1 MKKFIFTLMA
11 ALLLPLCT
19 YAQQTTKGNS
29 VVVPAVSFSNGSPV
43 YSFRFDDAP
52 LGEHIDGEKGESDQ
66 RSRSFTFSAWINIK
80 DGRNGSLMGM
90 GLNDI
95 VAAFNGFSIQYTDG
109 KLSLRGRS
117 QLTGDAYQDM
127 YGTETTDPGTPLGEW
142 VFISLV
148 ADPDNNTVTLYK
160 NCQPISS
167 FLTYLSIYL
176 NPGAGCFYIA
186 DRGASVAISEVQLW
200 TKALTPDELKESYNL
215 SISSAPE
222 ELVAWY
228 KAEEL
233 AEGSTTELKN
243 LGSEGKTTAAVL
255 YGGTRYTFEGLK
267 FLSPEP
273 QTVTLTGEGRQ
284 LKTVTVNAIQPT
296 LANNSFTITG
306 ENGRSITDSA
316 ILFEKLTVLPSLTQG
331 LKVLSVNVTNTDDN
345 TTAFLTPDEIPFF
358 AESNISVSLRLNDVL
373 NLTFAGEHCS
383 LMATIDGT
391 TSEVTA
397 AGLKVNNGCDV
408 ELTVVPEEGYAIE
421 SASINGQDATDLFTS
436 MSYTI
441 KFIDEDKHIAVNCE
455 IPRYF
460 ITVLNPQPA
469 DGEDDLNVVFG
480 ELHTSDFEVHPDYI
494 SGEPLEVIEG
504 DNLILCILPAEPIGE
519 FVHRVASLTDNGNDI
534 TALLEEQE
542 DGSFTYPINDIHA
555 NHTFVLTQTDLLG
568 SISKVGNDTQSTLRY
583 TNGTL
588 ISTTEGTIEVTDL
601 CGRTVART
609 NSGSLSTAGLLP
621 GAYIAKATTADSTA
635 TIKFIK

>member
-11 ALLLPLCT
+11 ALLLPLYT

-29 VVVPAVSFSNGSPV
+29 VVVPSVPFSNGSPV

-52 LGEHIDGEKGESDQ
+52 LGEHVDGEKGESDQ
-66 RSRSFTFSAWINIK
+66 RSRSFTFSAWVNIK
-80 DGRNGSLMGM
+80 DGRNGYLMGM
-90 GLNDI
+90 GINDI
-95 VAAFNGFSIQYTDG
+95 VGAYNGFSIQYTDS
-109 KLSLRGRS
+109 KLTLRGRN
-117 QLTGDAYQDM
+117 QLTEDASQDM
-127 YGTETTDPGTPLGEW
+127 YGSETTDTGTPLNEW

-167 FLTYLSIYL
+167 FLTYMSIYL

-200 TKALTPDELKESYNL
+200 TKALTLDELKESYNL
-215 SISSAPE
+215 SITSAPE
-222 ELVAWY
+222 ELAAWY

-233 AEGSTTELKN
+233 ADGSSSELKN

-267 FLSPEP
+267 FLSPVP
-273 QTVTLTGEGRQ
+273 QTVNLTGEGRE

-306 ENGRSITDSA
+306 ENNRSITSSA
-316 ILFEKLTVLPSLTQG
+316 ILFEKLTVLPTLSNG
-331 LKVLSVNVTNTDDN
+331 LKVLSVDVTDTDN
-345 TTAFLTPDEIPFF
+345 NATTSLGLDQMPFF

-408 ELTVVPEEGYAIE
+408 ELTVVPEKGYAIE
-421 SASINGQDATDLFTS
+421 SASINGQDLTESFATLS
-436 MSYTI
+436 HTI
-441 KFIDEDKHIAVNCE
+441 KAIDEDKHVAVNCE

-460 ITVLNPQPA
+460 ITVHNPEPA

-480 ELHTSDFEVHPDYI
+480 ELRTSDAEVHPDYI

-504 DNLILCILPAEPIGE
+504 DDLILCILPAEPIGE
-519 FVHRVASLTDNGNDI
+519 FVHRVASITDNGNDI
-534 TALLEEQE
+534 TALIEEQE
-542 DGSFTYPINDIHA
+542 DGSYTYPINDIHA
-555 NHTFVLTQTDLLG
+555 NHTFVITQTDLLG
-568 SISKVGNDTQSTLRY
+568 SISKVGNDTLSTLRY

-588 ISTTEGTIEVTDL
+588 ISTIEGTIEVTDL

-609 NSGSLSTAGLLP
+609 NSCSLSTAELLP
-621 GAYIAKATTADSTA
+621 GAYIAKATTADSTT

>member
-11 ALLLPLCT
+11 ALLLPLYT

-29 VVVPAVSFSNGSPV
+29 VVVPSVPFSNGSPV

-52 LGEHIDGEKGESDQ
+52 LGEHVDGEKGESDQ
-66 RSRSFTFSAWINIK
+66 RSRSFTFSAWVNIK
-80 DGRNGSLMGM
+80 DGRNGYLMGM

-95 VAAFNGFSIQYTDG
+95 VGAYNGFSIQYTDS
-109 KLSLRGRS
+109 KLTLRGRN
-117 QLTGDAYQDM
+117 QLTEDASQDM
-127 YGTETTDPGTPLGEW
+127 YGSETTDTGTPLNEW

-167 FLTYLSIYL
+167 FLTYMSIYL

-215 SISSAPE
+215 SVTSAPE
-222 ELVAWY
+222 ELAAWY

-233 AEGSTTELKN
+233 ADGSSSELKN

-267 FLSPEP
+267 FLSPVP
-273 QTVTLTGEGRQ
+273 QTVNLTGEGRE

-306 ENGRSITDSA
+306 ENNRSITSSA
-316 ILFEKLTVLPSLTQG
+316 ILFEKLTVLPTLSNG
-331 LKVLSVNVTNTDDN
+331 LKVLSVDVTDTDSN
-345 TTAFLTPDEIPFF
+345 ATTSLGLDQMPFF

-408 ELTVVPEEGYAIE
+408 ELTVVPEKGYAIE
-421 SASINGQDATDLFTS
+421 YASINGQDLTESFATLS
-436 MSYTI
+436 HTI
-441 KFIDEDKHIAVNCE
+441 KAIDEDKHIAVNCK

-460 ITVLNPQPA
+460 ITVHNPEPA

-480 ELHTSDFEVHPDYI
+480 ELRTSDAEVHPDYI

-504 DNLILCILPAEPIGE
+504 DDLILCILPAEPIGE
-519 FVHRVASLTDNGNDI
+519 FVHRVASITDNGNDI
-534 TALLEEQE
+534 TALIEEQE
-542 DGSFTYPINDIHA
+542 DGSYTYPINDIHA
-555 NHTFVLTQTDLLG
+555 NHTFVITQTDLLG

-588 ISTTEGTIEVTDL
+588 ISTIEGTIEVTDL

-609 NSGSLSTAGLLP
+609 NSCSLSTAELLP
-621 GAYIAKATTADSTA
+621 GAYIAKATTADSTT

>member
-11 ALLLPLCT
+11 ALLLPLYT

-29 VVVPAVSFSNGSPV
+29 VVVPSVSFSNGSPV

-66 RSRSFTFSAWINIK
+66 RSRSFTFSAWVNIK
-80 DGRNGSLMGM
+80 DGRNGYLMGM

-95 VAAFNGFSIQYTDG
+95 VGAYNGFSIQYTDS
-109 KLSLRGRS
+109 KLTLRGRN
-117 QLTGDAYQDM
+117 QLTEDASQDM
-127 YGTETTDPGTPLGEW
+127 YGSETTDTGTPLNEW

-167 FLTYLSIYL
+167 FLTYMSIYL

-200 TKALTPDELKESYNL
+200 TKALTLDELKESYNL
-215 SISSAPE
+215 SITSAPE
-222 ELVAWY
+222 ELAAWY

-233 AEGSTTELKN
+233 ADGSSSELKN

-267 FLSPEP
+267 FLSPVP
-273 QTVTLTGEGRQ
+273 QTVNLTGEGRE

-306 ENGRSITDSA
+306 ENNRSITNSA
-316 ILFEKLTVLPSLTQG
+316 ILFEKLTVLPTLSNG
-331 LKVLSVNVTNTDDN
+331 LKVLSVDVTDTDN
-345 TTAFLTPDEIPFF
+345 NATTSLGLDQMPFF

-408 ELTVVPEEGYAIE
+408 ELTVVPEKGYAIE
-421 SASINGQDATDLFTS
+421 SASINGQDLTENFATLS
-436 MSYTI
+436 HTI
-441 KFIDEDKHIAVNCE
+441 KAIDEDKHVAVNCE

-460 ITVLNPQPA
+460 ITVHNPEPA

-480 ELHTSDFEVHPDYI
+480 ELRTSDAEVHPDYI

-504 DNLILCILPAEPIGE
+504 DDLILCILPAEPIGE
-519 FVHRVASLTDNGNDI
+519 FVHRVASITDNGNDI
-534 TALLEEQE
+534 TALIEEQE
-542 DGSFTYPINDIHA
+542 DGSYTYPINDIHA
-555 NHTFVLTQTDLLG
+555 NHTFVITQTDLLG
-568 SISKVGNDTQSTLRY
+568 SISKVGNDTLSTLRY

-588 ISTTEGTIEVTDL
+588 ISTIEGTIEVTDL

-609 NSGSLSTAGLLP
+609 NSCSLSTAELLP
-621 GAYIAKATTADSTA
+621 GAYIAKATTADSTT

>member
-11 ALLLPLCT
+11 ALLLPLYT

-29 VVVPAVSFSNGSPV
+29 VVVPSVSFSNGSPV

-52 LGEHIDGEKGESDQ
+52 LGEHVDGEKGESDQ
-66 RSRSFTFSAWINIK
+66 RSRSFTFSAWVNIK
-80 DGRNGSLMGM
+80 DGRNGYLMGM

-95 VAAFNGFSIQYTDG
+95 VGAQNGFSIQYTDS
-109 KLSLRGRS
+109 KLTLRGRN
-117 QLTGDAYQDM
+117 QLTEDASQDM
-127 YGTETTDPGTPLGEW
+127 YGSETTDTGTPLNEW

-167 FLTYLSIYL
+167 FLTYMSIYL

-215 SISSAPE
+215 SITSAPE
-222 ELVAWY
+222 ELAAWY

-233 AEGSTTELKN
+233 ADGSSSELKN

-267 FLSPEP
+267 FLSPVP
-273 QTVTLTGEGRQ
+273 QTVNLTGEGRE

-306 ENGRSITDSA
+306 ENNRSITNSA
-316 ILFEKLTVLPSLTQG
+316 ILFEKLTVLPTLSNG
-331 LKVLSVNVTNTDDN
+331 LKVLSVDVTDTDSN
-345 TTAFLTPDEIPFF
+345 ATTSLGLDQMPFF

-408 ELTVVPEEGYAIE
+408 ELTVVPEKGYAIE
-421 SASINGQDATDLFTS
+421 YASINGQDLTESFATLS
-436 MSYTI
+436 HTI
-441 KFIDEDKHIAVNCE
+441 KAIDEDKHVAVNCE

-460 ITVLNPQPA
+460 ITVHNPEPA

-480 ELHTSDFEVHPDYI
+480 ELRTSDGEVHPDYI

-504 DNLILCILPAEPIGE
+504 DDLILCILPAEPIGE
-519 FVHRVASLTDNGNDI
+519 FVHRVASITDNGNDI
-534 TALLEEQE
+534 TALIEEQE
-542 DGSFTYPINDIHA
+542 DGSYTYPINDIHA
-555 NHTFVLTQTDLLG
+555 NHTFVITQTDLLG
-568 SISKVGNDTQSTLRY
+568 SISKVGNDTISTLRY
-583 TNGTL
+583 ANGTL
-588 ISTTEGTIEVTDL
+588 ISTIEGTIEVTDL

-609 NSGSLSTAGLLP
+609 NSCSLSTAELLP
-621 GAYIAKATTADSTA
+621 GAYIAKATTADSTT

>member
-11 ALLLPLCT
+11 ALLLPLYT

-29 VVVPAVSFSNGSPV
+29 VVVPSVSFSNGSPV

-52 LGEHIDGEKGESDQ
+52 LGQHTDGEKGESDQ

-80 DGRNGSLMGM
+80 DGRNGYLMGM

-95 VAAFNGFSIQYTDG
+95 VGAQNGFSIQYTDS
-109 KLSLRGRS
+109 KLTLRGRN
-117 QLTGDAYQDM
+117 QLTEDTSQDM
-127 YGTETTDPGTPLGEW
+127 YGSETTDTGTPLNEW

-160 NCQPISS
+160 NCRPISS
-167 FLTYLSIYL
+167 FLTYMSIYL

-222 ELVAWY
+222 ELAAWY

-233 AEGSTTELKN
+233 ADGSTTELKN

-273 QTVTLTGEGRQ
+273 QTVNLTGEGRQ

-306 ENGRSITDSA
+306 ENNRSITNSA
-316 ILFEKLTVLPSLTQG
+316 ILFEKLTVLPTLYNG
-331 LKVLSVNVTNTDDN
+331 LKVLSVDVTNTDN
-345 TTAFLTPDEIPFF
+345 NATTSLGLDQMPFF

-408 ELTVVPEEGYAIE
+408 ELTVVPEKGYAIE
-421 SASINGQDATDLFTS
+421 SASINGQDATDLFSS
-436 MSYTI
+436 MSHTL

-460 ITVLNPQPA
+460 ITVLNPEPA

-480 ELHTSDFEVHPDYI
+480 ELRTSDFEVHPDYI

-504 DNLILCILPAEPIGE
+504 DDLILCILPAEPIGE
-519 FVHRVASLTDNGNDI
+519 FVHRVASITDNGNDI
-534 TALLEEQE
+534 TALIEEQE
-542 DGSFTYPINDIHA
+542 DGSYTYPINDIHA
-555 NHTFVLTQTDLLG
+555 NHTFVITQTDLLG
-568 SISKVGNDTQSTLRY
+568 SISKVGNDTTSTLRY

-588 ISTTEGTIEVTDL
+588 ISTIEGTIEVTDL
-601 CGRTVART
+601 CGHTVART
-609 NSGSLSTAGLLP
+609 NSCSLSTAELLP
-621 GAYIAKATTADSTA
+621 GAYIAKATTADSTT

>member
-11 ALLLPLCT
+11 ALLLPLYT

-29 VVVPAVSFSNGSPV
+29 VVVPSVSFSNGSPV

-52 LGEHIDGEKGESDQ
+52 LGEHVDGEKGESDQ
-66 RSRSFTFSAWINIK
+66 RSRSFTFSAWVNIK
-80 DGRNGSLMGM
+80 DGRNGYLMGM

-95 VAAFNGFSIQYTDG
+95 VGAYNGFSIQYTDS
-109 KLSLRGRS
+109 KLTLRGRN
-117 QLTGDAYQDM
+117 QLSEDASQDM
-127 YGTETTDPGTPLGEW
+127 YGSETTDTGTPLNEW

-167 FLTYLSIYL
+167 FLTYMSIYL

-200 TKALTPDELKESYNL
+200 TKALTLDELKESYNL
-215 SISSAPE
+215 SVTSAPE
-222 ELVAWY
+222 ELAAWY

-233 AEGSTTELKN
+233 ADGSSSELKN

-267 FLSPEP
+267 FLSPVP
-273 QTVTLTGEGRQ
+273 QTVNLTGEGRE

-306 ENGRSITDSA
+306 ENNRSITNSA
-316 ILFEKLTVLPSLTQG
+316 ILFEKLTVLPTLSNG
-331 LKVLSVNVTNTDDN
+331 LKVLSVDVTDTDN
-345 TTAFLTPDEIPFF
+345 NATTSLGLDQMPFF

-408 ELTVVPEEGYAIE
+408 ELTVVPEKGYAIE
-421 SASINGQDATDLFTS
+421 YASINGQDLTESFATLS
-436 MSYTI
+436 HTI
-441 KFIDEDKHIAVNCE
+441 KAIDEDKHVAVNCK

-460 ITVLNPQPA
+460 ITVHNPEPA

-480 ELHTSDFEVHPDYI
+480 ELRTSDAEVHPDYI

-504 DNLILCILPAEPIGE
+504 DDLILCILPAEPIGE
-519 FVHRVASLTDNGNDI
+519 FVHRVASITDNGNDI
-534 TALLEEQE
+534 TALIEEQE
-542 DGSFTYPINDIHA
+542 DGSYTYPINDIHA
-555 NHTFVLTQTDLLG
+555 NHTFVITQTDLLG
-568 SISKVGNDTQSTLRY
+568 SISKVGNDTLSTLRY

-588 ISTTEGTIEVTDL
+588 ISTIEGSIEVTDL

-609 NSGSLSTAGLLP
+609 NSCSLSTAELLP
-621 GAYIAKATTADSTA
+621 GAYIAKATTADSTT

>member
-1 MKKFIFTLMA
+1 MKKLIFTLMA
-11 ALLLPLCT
+11 ALLLPLYT

-29 VVVPAVSFSNGSPV
+29 VVVPSVSFSNGSPV

-52 LGEHIDGEKGESDQ
+52 LGEHVDGEKGESDQ
-66 RSRSFTFSAWINIK
+66 RSRSFTFSAWVNIK
-80 DGRNGSLMGM
+80 DGRNGYLMGM

-95 VAAFNGFSIQYTDG
+95 VGAYNGFSIQYTDS
-109 KLSLRGRS
+109 KLTLRGRN
-117 QLTGDAYQDM
+117 QLTEDASQDM
-127 YGTETTDPGTPLGEW
+127 YGSETTDTGTPLNEW

-167 FLTYLSIYL
+167 FLTYMSIYL

-200 TKALTPDELKESYNL
+200 TKALTLDELKESYNL
-215 SISSAPE
+215 SVTSAPE
-222 ELVAWY
+222 ELAAWY

-233 AEGSTTELKN
+233 ADGSSSELKN

-267 FLSPEP
+267 FLSPVP
-273 QTVTLTGEGRQ
+273 QTVNLTGEGRE

-306 ENGRSITDSA
+306 ENNRSITNSA
-316 ILFEKLTVLPSLTQG
+316 ILFEKLTVLPTLSNG
-331 LKVLSVNVTNTDDN
+331 LKVLSVDVTDTDN
-345 TTAFLTPDEIPFF
+345 NATTSLGLDQMPFF

-408 ELTVVPEEGYAIE
+408 ELTVVPEKGYAIE
-421 SASINGQDATDLFTS
+421 SASINGQDLTESFSTLS
-436 MSYTI
+436 HTI
-441 KFIDEDKHIAVNCE
+441 KAIDEDKHVAVNCE

-460 ITVLNPQPA
+460 ITVHNPEPA

-480 ELHTSDFEVHPDYI
+480 ELRTSDAEVHPDYI

-504 DNLILCILPAEPIGE
+504 DDLILCILPAEPIGE
-519 FVHRVASLTDNGNDI
+519 FVHRVASITDNGNDI
-534 TALLEEQE
+534 TALIEEQE
-542 DGSFTYPINDIHA
+542 DGSYTYPINDIHA
-555 NHTFVLTQTDLLG
+555 NHTFVITQTDLLG
-568 SISKVGNDTQSTLRY
+568 SISKVGNDTLSTLRY

-609 NSGSLSTAGLLP
+609 NSCFLSTAELLP
-621 GAYIAKATTADSTA
+621 GAYIAKATTADSTT

>member
-29 VVVPAVSFSNGSPV
+29 VVVPSVSFSNGSPV

-52 LGEHIDGEKGESDQ
+52 LGVHVDGEKGESDQ
-66 RSRSFTFSAWINIK
+66 RSRSFTFSAWVNIK
-80 DGRNGSLMGM
+80 DGRNGYLMGM

-95 VAAFNGFSIQYTDG
+95 VGAQNGFSIQYTDS
-109 KLSLRGRS
+109 KLTLRGRN
-117 QLTGDAYQDM
+117 QLTEDASQDM
-127 YGTETTDPGTPLGEW
+127 YGSETTDTGTPLNEW

-167 FLTYLSIYL
+167 FLTYMSIYL

-200 TKALTPDELKESYNL
+200 TKALTLDELKESYNL
-215 SISSAPE
+215 SVTSAPE
-222 ELVAWY
+222 ELAAWY

-233 AEGSTTELKN
+233 ADGSSSELKN

-267 FLSPEP
+267 FLSPVP
-273 QTVTLTGEGRQ
+273 QTVNLTGEGRE

-306 ENGRSITDSA
+306 ENNRSITNSA
-316 ILFEKLTVLPSLTQG
+316 ILFEKLTVLPTLSNG
-331 LKVLSVNVTNTDDN
+331 LKVLSVDVTDTDSN
-345 TTAFLTPDEIPFF
+345 ATTYLGLDQMPFF

-408 ELTVVPEEGYAIE
+408 ELTVVPEKGYAIE
-421 SASINGQDATDLFTS
+421 YASINGQDLTESFATLS
-436 MSYTI
+436 HTI
-441 KFIDEDKHIAVNCE
+441 KAIDEDKHIAVNCE

-460 ITVLNPQPA
+460 ITVHNPEPA

-480 ELHTSDFEVHPDYI
+480 ELRTSDTEVHPDYI

-504 DNLILCILPAEPIGE
+504 DDLILCILPAEPIGE
-519 FVHRVASLTDNGNDI
+519 FVHRVASITDNGNDI
-534 TALLEEQE
+534 TALIEEQE
-542 DGSFTYPINDIHA
+542 DGSYTYPINDIHA
-555 NHTFVLTQTDLLG
+555 NHTFVITQTDLLG
-568 SISKVGNDTQSTLRY
+568 SISKVGNDTRSTLRY

-588 ISTTEGTIEVTDL
+588 ISTIEGTIEVTDL

-609 NSGSLSTAGLLP
+609 NSCSLSTAELLP
-621 GAYIAKATTADSTA
+621 GAYIAKATTADSTT

>member
-11 ALLLPLCT
+11 ALLLPLYT

-29 VVVPAVSFSNGSPV
+29 VVVPSVSFSNGSPV

-66 RSRSFTFSAWINIK
+66 RSRSFTFSAWVNIK

-95 VAAFNGFSIQYTDG
+95 VAAYNGFSIQYTDG

-127 YGTETTDPGTPLGEW
+127 YGTETTDPGTPLDEW

-167 FLTYLSIYL
+167 FLTYMSIYL

-200 TKALTPDELKESYNL
+200 TKALTLDELKESYNL
-215 SISSAPE
+215 SVTSAPE
-222 ELVAWY
+222 ELSAWY

-233 AEGSTTELKN
+233 ADGSSSELKN

-267 FLSPEP
+267 FLSPVP
-273 QTVTLTGEGRQ
+273 QTVNLTGEGRE

-306 ENGRSITDSA
+306 ENNRSITNSA
-316 ILFEKLTVLPSLTQG
+316 ILFEKLTVLPALSNG
-331 LKVLSVNVTNTDDN
+331 LKVLSVDVTDTDN
-345 TTAFLTPDEIPFF
+345 NATTSLSLDQMPFF

-408 ELTVVPEEGYAIE
+408 ELTVVPEKGYAIE
-421 SASINGQDATDLFTS
+421 SASINGQDATDLFSS
-436 MSYTI
+436 MSHTI
-441 KFIDEDKHIAVNCE
+441 KFIDEDKHIAVSCE

-460 ITVLNPQPA
+460 ITVLNPEPA

-480 ELHTSDFEVHPDYI
+480 ELRTTDFEVHPDYI

-504 DNLILCILPAEPIGE
+504 DDLILCILPAEPIGE
-519 FVHRVASLTDNGNDI
+519 FVHHVASITDNGNDI
-534 TALLEEQE
+534 TALIEEQE
-542 DGSFTYPINDIHA
+542 DGSYTYPINDIHA
-555 NHTFVLTQTDLLG
+555 NHTFVITQTDLLG
-568 SISKVGNDTQSTLRY
+568 SISKVGNDTLSTLRY

-588 ISTTEGTIEVTDL
+588 ISTIKGTIEVTDL

-609 NSGSLSTAGLLP
+609 NSCSLSTAELLP
-621 GAYIAKATTADSTA
+621 GAYIAKATTADSTT